1 MGLSRRQ
8 FTKEFKLAAVRR
20 LEQGISIAEVARGR
34 LQFGRPSAP
43 RVIARLPLDS
53 ASSIH
58 PVASAY
64 VRSLPMR
71 EYRFHLSREK
81 ICRIRRRD
89 SIQVPAHTG
98 VGRECFLEDPTRP
111 LYSVFAGVTK
121 DSRVAPLN
129 EPGVK

>member
-1 MGLSRRQ
+1 M
-8 FTKEFKLAAVRR
+8 KEFKLAAVRR

-81 ICRIRRRD
+81 FSASGVETRYKF
-89 SIQVPAHTG
+89 QLTPA
-98 VGRECFLEDPTRP
+98 
-111 LYSVFAGVTK
+111 SAGN
-121 DSRVAPLN
+121 AF
-129 EPGVK
+129 